1 MNKINVVVKHPIVV
15 QLYLKLLYLLMLLEL
30 FVDVLINFVVSVLYH
45 PCNVDVVDKNYVEV
59 AVADVVVDF
68 VDFVLLLKAVIIV
81 VVLFGVMLFHILLVK
96 YIYHQL

>member
-15 QLYLKLLYLLMLLEL
+15 QQLYLKLLYLLMLLEL
-30 FVDVLINFVVSVLYH
+30 FVDVLINFVVPVLYH
-45 PCNVDVVDKNYVEV
+45 PCNVDAVDKNYVEV
-59 AVADVVVDF
+59 AVAVAAAA

-81 VVLFGVMLFHILLVK
+81 VVLFGVLLFHILLVK

>member
-15 QLYLKLLYLLMLLEL
+15 QQLYLKLLYLLMLLEL
-30 FVDVLINFVVSVLYH
+30 FVDVLINFVVPVLYH
-45 PCNVDVVDKNYVEV
+45 PCNVDAVDKNYVEV
-59 AVADVVVDF
+59 AVAVAAA

-81 VVLFGVMLFHILLVK
+81 VVLFGVLLFHILLVK